1 VSSAWAGGSTRAW
14 RELRRFVLDRD
25 GWRCRMLEDDGHT
38 CGRALRSNSSD
49 PRHQATVQHLDPIGQ
64 GHALL
69 PDPSRLVAA
78 CATHNSQEA
87 ARMTN
92 AKRMEPSRGWSW

>member
-1 VSSAWAGGSTRAW
+1 VSRAWANGSTRAW
-14 RELRRFVLDRD
+14 RKLRRYVLDRD

-38 CGRALRSNSSD
+38 CGRQLRPMD
-49 PRHQATVQHLDPIGQ
+49 PNPAHRATVQHLDPIGE
-64 GHALL
+64 GHPLL
-69 PDPSRLVAA
+69 PDPDRLVAA

-92 AKRMEPSRGWSW
+92 AKRAEPTRGWTW

>member
-1 VSSAWAGGSTRAW
+1 MSQAWAKGSTRAW
-14 RELRRFVLDRD
+14 RQLRVWVLDRD
-25 GWRCRMLEDDGHT
+25 GWRCRMLDDDGHT
-38 CGRALRSNSSD
+38 CGRQLRPKAAD
-49 PRHQATVQHLDPIGQ
+49 PRHRATVQHLDALADGNP
-64 GHALL
+64 LL

-92 AKRMEPSRGWSW
+92 AKRSEPVRGWTW